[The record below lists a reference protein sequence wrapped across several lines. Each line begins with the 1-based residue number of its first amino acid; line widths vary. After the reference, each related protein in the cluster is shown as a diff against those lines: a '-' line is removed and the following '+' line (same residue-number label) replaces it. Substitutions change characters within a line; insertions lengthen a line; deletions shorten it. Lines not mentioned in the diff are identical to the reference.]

1 MIDIDFKQCKR
12 FQNMTGNKVLRLG
25 LIGTG
30 HMAAHYAHSWV
41 SMPEVAFVAVSD
53 VNAASRRKFVDICCS
68 AGRPEPREFDSFRS
82 MLTTCRDELD
92 AIYVCTPH
100 SLHAEHGIAV
110 VESGLDLLIEKP
122 MVTTV
127 AEAER
132 LISARDQSRS
142 TVVVAFQGALSPLI
156 ADTRKRSQAGEFGEL
171 VSVAATIWENWS
183 SRYEGHWKQ
192 QLELSG
198 GGFMFD
204 TGAHMINTVCLLADA
219 DCEQVSALMNNR
231 ERSVDVVCAVAG
243 RLTSGALLT
252 LNAAGDGPVG
262 CASQIA
268 FFYTRAIVRIDAWG
282 AWREI
287 AAAGTP
293 GIREE
298 VRNNPLK
305 SFLAIRAGSAENL
318 STVETGLRFARLWD
332 GIKASAARNGE
343 PVAIRPGPM
352 TPR

>member
-1 MIDIDFKQCKR
+1 
-12 FQNMTGNKVLRLG
+12 MTGNTVLRLG

-30 HMAAHYAHSWV
+30 QMAAHYAHSWV
-41 SMPEVAFVAVSD
+41 SMPEVGFVALSD
-53 VNAASRRKFVDICCS
+53 VNAASRRKFVDICRG
-68 AGRPEPREFDSFRS
+68 AGRAAPREFDDFRS

-92 AIYVCTPH
+92 AVYVCTPH
-100 SLHAEHGIAV
+100 ALHAEHGIAV

-132 LISARDQSRS
+132 LISARDQSGS

-156 ADTRKRSQAGEFGEL
+156 ADTRKRALAGEFGEL
-171 VSVAATIWENWS
+171 LSVAGTIWENWS

-192 QLELSG
+192 RSELSG

-204 TGAHMINTVCLLADA
+204 TGAHMMNTVCLLADS

-231 ERSVDVVCAVAG
+231 ERSVDVVCAVVG
-243 RLTSGALLT
+243 RLASGALLT

-262 CASQIA
+262 CASHLT

-282 AWREI
+282 AWREM
-287 AAAGTP
+287 AVAGAP
-293 GIREE
+293 AVREE
-298 VRNNPLK
+298 VEIMDSPLK
-305 SFLAIRAGSAENL
+305 SFLAIRAGDAENL
-318 STVETGLRFARLWD
+318 STVEAGLRFARLWD
-332 GIKASAARNGE
+332 AIKPSGARDGE
-343 PVAIRPGPM
+343 PVAVSPSAIDTR
-352 TPR
+352 

>member
-1 MIDIDFKQCKR
+1 
-12 FQNMTGNKVLRLG
+12 MTGNTVLRLG

-30 HMAAHYAHSWV
+30 QMAAHYAHSWV
-41 SMPEVAFVAVSD
+41 SMPEVGFVALSD
-53 VNAASRRKFVDICCS
+53 VNAASRRKFVDICRG
-68 AGRPEPREFDSFRS
+68 AGRPEPREFDDFRS
-82 MLTTCRDELD
+82 MLTSCRNELD

-100 SLHAEHGIAV
+100 ALHAEHGIAV

-132 LISARDQSRS
+132 LMAARDQSGS
-142 TVVVAFQGALSPLI
+142 TVVVAFQGALSPLT
-156 ADTRKRSQAGEFGEL
+156 ADTRQRVQAGEFGEL
-171 VSVAATIWENWS
+171 LSVSATIWEDWS

-192 QLELSG
+192 RFDLSG

-204 TGAHMINTVCLLADA
+204 TGAHMMNTVCLLADS
-219 DCEQVSALMNNR
+219 DCQQVSALMNNR
-231 ERSVDVVCAVAG
+231 ERNVDVVCAVAG

-252 LNAAGDGPVG
+252 LNAAGDAPAG
-262 CASQIA
+262 CASQLT

-287 AAAGTP
+287 SAAGSP

-298 VRNNPLK
+298 AEVRNKTLK
-305 SFLAIRAGSAENL
+305 RFMAIRTGSAENL
-318 STVETGLRFARLWD
+318 SSVEAGLRFARLWD
-332 GIKASAARNGE
+332 RIKRSAARNGE
-343 PVAIRPGPM
+343 PIAIPAGSM
-352 TPR
+352 TPRL

>member
-1 MIDIDFKQCKR
+1 
-12 FQNMTGNKVLRLG
+12 MTGNTVLRLG

-30 HMAAHYAHSWV
+30 QMATHYAHSWV
-41 SMPEVAFVAVSD
+41 SMPEVAFVALSD
-53 VNAASRRKFVDICCS
+53 VNAVSRRKFVDICRT
-68 AGRPEPREFDSFRS
+68 AGRPEPREFDDFRS

-100 SLHAEHGIAV
+100 ALHAEQGIAV
-110 VESGLDLLIEKP
+110 VETGLDLLIEKP

-156 ADTRKRSQAGEFGEL
+156 ADTRKRALAGEFGEL
-171 VSVAATIWENWS
+171 HSVAATIWENWS

-192 QLELSG
+192 QLDLSG

-204 TGAHMINTVCLLADA
+204 TGAHMMNTVCLLADS

-231 ERSVDVVCAVAG
+231 ERSVDVVCAVVG
-243 RLTSGALLT
+243 RLTNGALLT
-252 LNAAGDGPVG
+252 LNAAGDGPDG
-262 CASQIA
+262 CASLLT
-268 FFYTRAIVRIDAWG
+268 FFYRRAIVRVDAWG

-287 AAAGTP
+287 SAAGTP
-293 GIREE
+293 GTREE
-298 VRNNPLK
+298 IEIKNNPLK
-305 SFLAIRAGSAENL
+305 SFLSIRAGSAENL
-318 STVETGLRFARLWD
+318 SSVEAGLRFARLWD
-332 GIKASAARNGE
+332 GIKASVARNGE
-343 PVAIRPGPM
+343 PVAIPPSHM
-352 TPR
+352 TPRW

>member
-1 MIDIDFKQCKR
+1 
-12 FQNMTGNKVLRLG
+12 MTGNTVLRLG

-30 HMAAHYAHSWV
+30 QMAAHYAHSWV
-41 SMPEVAFVAVSD
+41 SMPEVAFVALSD
-53 VNAASRRKFVDICCS
+53 VNAGSRRKFVDICRT
-68 AGRPEPREFDSFRS
+68 AGRPEPREFDDFKS
-82 MLTTCRDELD
+82 MLATCRDELD

-100 SLHAEHGIAV
+100 ALHAEHGIAV

-127 AEAER
+127 PEAER
-132 LISARDQSRS
+132 LISARDRSRS
-142 TVVVAFQGALSPLI
+142 TVVVAFQGALSPLM
-156 ADTRKRSQAGEFGEL
+156 ADTRLRAQAGEFGEL
-171 VSVAATIWENWS
+171 LSVAATIWENWS

-192 QLELSG
+192 QLDLSG

-204 TGAHMINTVCLLADA
+204 TGAHMINTVCLLADS

-243 RLTSGALLT
+243 RLASGALLT

-262 CASQIA
+262 CASNLT
-268 FFYTRAIVRIDAWG
+268 FFYRRAIVRVDAWG

-287 AAAGTP
+287 AAGGTQ

-298 VRNNPLK
+298 VEIRNNPLK

-318 STVETGLRFARLWD
+318 STVEAGLRFARLWD

-343 PVAIRPGPM
+343 PVAIRPGTM

>member
-1 MIDIDFKQCKR
+1 
-12 FQNMTGNKVLRLG
+12 MTSNTILRLG

-30 HMAAHYAHSWV
+30 QMATHYAHSWV
-41 SMPEVAFVAVSD
+41 SMPEVAFVALSD
-53 VNAASRRKFVDICCS
+53 VNAASRRKFVDICRG
-68 AGRPEPREFDSFRS
+68 AGRPEPREFDDFRS

-92 AIYVCTPH
+92 AVYVCTPH
-100 SLHAEHGIAV
+100 ALHAEHGIAV

-132 LISARDQSRS
+132 LISARDQSGS
-142 TVVVAFQGALSPLI
+142 TVVVAFQGALSPLT
-156 ADTRKRSQAGEFGEL
+156 ADTRQRAQAGEFGEL
-171 VSVAATIWENWS
+171 VSVSATVWENWS

-192 QLELSG
+192 QLDLSG

-204 TGAHMINTVCLLADA
+204 TGAHMMNTVCLLADS
-219 DCEQVSALMNNR
+219 DCERVSALMNNR
-231 ERSVDVVCAVAG
+231 KRSVDVVCAVAG

-252 LNAAGDGPVG
+252 LNAAGDGPAG
-262 CASQIA
+262 CASHLT
-268 FFYTRAIVRIDAWG
+268 FFYTRAMVRIDAWG

-287 AAAGTP
+287 SADGNP

-298 VRNNPLK
+298 VEIRNNPLK

-318 STVETGLRFARLWD
+318 STVEAGLRFAHLWD
-332 GIKASAARNGE
+332 GIKASAARSGE
-343 PVAIRPGPM
+343 PVVIRSGAM
-352 TPR
+352 TSR

>member
-1 MIDIDFKQCKR
+1 
-12 FQNMTGNKVLRLG
+12 MTGNTVLRLG

-30 HMAAHYAHSWV
+30 QMAAYYASSWV

-53 VNAASRRKFVDICCS
+53 VYADSRRKFVDICRG
-68 AGRPEPREFDSFRS
+68 AGRPEPREFDDFKS

-100 SLHAEHGIAV
+100 PLHAEHGIAV

-122 MVTTV
+122 MVATV
-127 AEAER
+127 AEAQR

-142 TVVVAFQGALSPLI
+142 TVVVAYQGALSPLI
-156 ADTRKRSQAGEFGEL
+156 ADTRKRAKAGEFGEL

-192 QLELSG
+192 QLDLSG

-219 DCEQVSALMNNR
+219 DCERVSALMNNR
-231 ERSVDVVCAVAG
+231 ERNVDVVCAVAG

-252 LNAAGDGPVG
+252 LNAVGDGPIG
-262 CASQIA
+262 CASHIT
-268 FFYTRAIVRIDAWG
+268 FFYTRTIVRIDAWG
-282 AWREI
+282 TWREI
-287 AAAGTP
+287 AAGGTP

-298 VRNNPLK
+298 FEIRSNTLK

-318 STVETGLRFARLWD
+318 STVEAGLRFARLWD
-332 GIKASAARNGE
+332 GIKASAAKNGE
-343 PVAIRPGPM
+343 PVAIPPDAVK
-352 TPR
+352 PR

>member
-1 MIDIDFKQCKR
+1 
-12 FQNMTGNKVLRLG
+12 MTGNTVLQLG

-30 HMAAHYAHSWV
+30 QIAAHYAQGWV
-41 SMPEVAFVAVSD
+41 SMPEVAFVALSD
-53 VNAASRRKFVDICCS
+53 VNTASRRKFVDICRS
-68 AGRPEPREFDSFRS
+68 AGRSEPREFDDFRS
-82 MLTTCRDELD
+82 MLTTCKDQLD

-100 SLHAEHGIAV
+100 ALHAEHGVAV

-132 LISARDQSRS
+132 LIAARNQSGS
-142 TVVVAFQGALSPLI
+142 TVVVAFQGALSPLT
-156 ADTRKRSQAGEFGEL
+156 ADTRMRARAGEFGEL
-171 VSVAATIWENWS
+171 LSVAATIWENWS

-192 QLELSG
+192 RLDLSG

-204 TGAHMINTVCLLADA
+204 TGAHMMNTVCLLADS
-219 DCEQVSALMNNR
+219 DCEQVSALMHNR
-231 ERSVDVVCAVAG
+231 DRSVDVVCAVVG
-243 RLTSGALLT
+243 RLASGALLT
-252 LNAAGDGPVG
+252 LNAAGDGPDG
-262 CASQIA
+262 CASQLT

-287 AAAGTP
+287 SAGGAP

-298 VRNNPLK
+298 VEIRNNTLK
-305 SFLAIRAGSAENL
+305 SFLAIRAGNVENL
-318 STVETGLRFARLWD
+318 SSVEAGLRFARLWD
-332 GIKASAARNGE
+332 GIKTSAARDGQ
-343 PVAIRPGPM
+343 PVAIYPGLA